1 MQNKTQELVG
11 RMMEIVLTQ
20 PERIEALQLKM
31 QEIGGRAQGPGND
44 LKARRKALG
53 QMLAELAK

>member
-1 MQNKTQELVG
+1 MQNKTEELVG
-11 RMMEIVLTQ
+11 RMVGIALTQ

-31 QEIGGRAQGPGND
+31 QEIGGRAQGSGND
-44 LKARRKALG
+44 LKAPCQALC